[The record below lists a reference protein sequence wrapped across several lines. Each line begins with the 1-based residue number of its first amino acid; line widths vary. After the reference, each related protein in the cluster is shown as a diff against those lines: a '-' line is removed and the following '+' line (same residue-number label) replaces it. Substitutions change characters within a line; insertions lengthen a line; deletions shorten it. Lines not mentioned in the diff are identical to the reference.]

1 MLRILNILKLNK
13 MKQFKQ
19 LLKKANKILT
29 ECARGASY
37 AINN

>member
-19 LLKKANKILT
+19 LLKKANQILKD
-29 ECARGASY
+29 CARGAAY

>member
-1 MLRILNILKLNK
+1 

-19 LLKKANKILT
+19 VLKKVNQILK
-29 ECARGASY
+29 ELASGAAY